1 MTEANLHKEMSII
14 DHLNDLR
21 KFLFRSALGVA
32 VGAIVVA
39 FNIQTVYDNIIL
51 APKNPD
57 FITYRMFCRISEA
70 LCIEKIPINIINRQM
85 SGQFSAH
92 IWTSIIFGIII
103 AFPYIIFEL
112 WKFIK
117 PALYENE
124 KKQGLSFILISSF
137 LFITGILFGY
147 FVITPLSINFLGNY
161 YVTSEI
167 VNNIDLASY
176 NSLVRTTVL
185 ANGIVFEL
193 PILIYFLTKMG
204 LVNDKFLKQNR
215 KYALVLILL
224 LAAIITP
231 PDIISQIIVAIP
243 LLILY
248 EFSIYVA
255 KIVEKKFRTDITIQ
269 NDTK

>member
-1 MTEANLHKEMSII
+1 MNEQKEMSII

-21 KFLFRSALGVA
+21 KFLFHSA
-32 VGAIVVA
+32 VGVFFGAIIIA
-39 FNIQTVYDNIIL
+39 FNIQWVFDKIIF

-70 LCIEKIPINIINRQM
+70 LCIKEIPIHIINRQM

-92 IWTSIIFGIII
+92 IWTSLIFGIII
-103 AFPYIIFEL
+103 AFPYILYEL

-117 PALYENE
+117 PALYEQE
-124 KKQGLSFILISSF
+124 KKYGLVFILITSA
-137 LFITGILFGY
+137 LFILGILFGY
-147 FVITPLSINFLGNY
+147 YVITPLSVNFLGNY
-161 YVTSEI
+161 FVTGEI
-167 VNNIDLASY
+167 QNNIDLSSY

-193 PILIYFLTKMG
+193 PVIIFFLAKMG
-204 LVNDKFLKQNR
+204 LIDADFLRNNR
-215 KYALVLILL
+215 KYAIVLVLL

-243 LLILY
+243 LMILY
-248 EFSIYVA
+248 EISIYIA
-255 KIVEKKFRTDITIQ
+255 KIVGKQ
-269 NDTK
+269 NGTELIKQE

>member
-1 MTEANLHKEMSII
+1 MSEQKEMSII

-21 KFLFRSALGVA
+21 KFLFHSAIGVLIGAA
-32 VGAIVVA
+32 VIA
-39 FNIQTVYDNIIL
+39 FNIQWVFDKIIF

-70 LCIEKIPINIINRQM
+70 LCIKEIPIHIINRQM

-92 IWTSIIFGIII
+92 IWTSLIFGIII
-103 AFPYIIFEL
+103 AFPYILYEL

-117 PALYENE
+117 PALYEQE
-124 KKQGLSFILISSF
+124 KKYGLVFILITSA
-137 LFITGILFGY
+137 LFILGILFGY
-147 FVITPLSINFLGNY
+147 YVITPLSVNFLGNY
-161 YVTSEI
+161 FVTGEI
-167 VNNIDLASY
+167 QNNIDLSSY

-193 PILIYFLTKMG
+193 PVIIFFLAKMG
-204 LVNDKFLKQNR
+204 LIDADFLRNNR
-215 KYALVLILL
+215 KYAIVLVLL

-243 LLILY
+243 LMILY
-248 EFSIYVA
+248 EISIYIA
-255 KIVEKKFRTDITIQ
+255 KIVGKKNGTELIKQ
-269 NDTK
+269 E

>member
-1 MTEANLHKEMSII
+1 MTEANPHKEMGIL

-21 KFLFRSALGVA
+21 IFLFRSAVGVA
-32 VGAIVVA
+32 VGAVIIA
-39 FNIQTVYDNIIL
+39 FNIQFVYDNIIF

-57 FITYRMFCRISEA
+57 FITYRLFCKISEA
-70 LCIEKIPINIINRQM
+70 LCIEKIPINIINRSM

-92 IWTSIIFGIII
+92 IWTSVIFGIII
-103 AFPYIIFEL
+103 AFPYIIYEL

-124 KKQGLSFILISSF
+124 KKYGLSFIFISSI
-137 LFITGILFGY
+137 LFIIGIFFGY
-147 FVITPLSINFLGNY
+147 FVITPLSVNFLGNY
-161 YVTSEI
+161 FVTDEI
-167 VNNIDLASY
+167 INNIDLASY

-185 ANGIVFEL
+185 ANGIVFEM
-193 PILIYFLTKMG
+193 PIIIYFLSKMG
-204 LVNDKFLKQNR
+204 LVDDKFLKQNR
-215 KYALVLILL
+215 KYALILILL
-224 LAAIITP
+224 LAAVITP

-255 KIVEKKFRTDITIQ
+255 KIVGKKYSTEIT
-269 NDTK
+269 T